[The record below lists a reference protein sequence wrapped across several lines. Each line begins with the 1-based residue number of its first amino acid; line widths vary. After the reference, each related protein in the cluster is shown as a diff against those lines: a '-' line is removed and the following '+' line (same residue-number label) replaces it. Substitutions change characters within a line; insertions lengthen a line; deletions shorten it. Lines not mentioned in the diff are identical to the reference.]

1 MKILVLTVG
10 VLVVIF
16 AVFAAMAL
24 VLSYCLCEL
33 NAPLGVPALGW
44 WHSLLLIVALGVL
57 GSGFHTS
64 LGAAVQRKR
73 S

>member
-1 MKILVLTVG
+1 VRVLGFLVG
-10 VLVVIF
+10 ALVVIF

-24 VLSYCLCEL
+24 ALSYCMTEL
-33 NAPLGVPALGW
+33 HGPLGVPALGW
-44 WHSLLLIVALGVL
+44 WHSLLLIVGLCVL
-57 GSGFHTS
+57 GSGFHMS